1 MSTKRSTFVSH
12 EIETHAE
19 LMRHARSQALRRVHI
34 GAKHLKIDE
43 EIRWQIAGEVVVKAA
58 ARTKEIPPELIEI
71 NPYPRT

>member
-1 MSTKRSTFVSH
+1 MSTERSTFVSR

-19 LMRHARSQALRRVHI
+19 LMRHALSQALRRVHI

-58 ARTKEIPPELIEI
+58 APV
-71 NPYPRT
+71 PRKFLPN